1 MPGSKLPSSKLQ
13 GLTQSVV
20 QIFKA
25 PITTRLKR
33 AFHGGVKPPEH
44 KEESIRLPI
53 GDIIPADEFYI
64 PITKAGAQMGN
75 KVAVGDRVLAGQFI
89 NEPITAGEKHRMAPV
104 SGVIT
109 GTTNIL
115 ISGRVPYYSECLVL
129 RSDNKHERVTPPEN
143 KSYQDC
149 TRQELIERL
158 KRAAIY
164 GMGGGGFPALRKMGA
179 QKIKYLIVNAVE
191 CEPYI
196 TVDHALLDSYSDE
209 VVAAIPIAH
218 KILGCNP
225 QTIIALENNMSSAIK
240 AISEAI
246 SEAIKNK
253 GTGEAET
260 EAEGTEKT
268 RLASPI
274 APNAKIS
281 NTELPNIKLKVLPT
295 IYPMGSEKQL
305 ILALLGTE
313 IPSGKIAVQQGILCL
328 NVATLRAI
336 YRAVVHNEPLLQRI
350 ITVAGNGVPQPRNHW
365 VRLGTSINQILLQ
378 TGVKDLS
385 SVNVFMGGAM
395 MNYKIDDLNMPVSSS
410 TNCLLVFKKS
420 PNMLANNNVNGGSN
434 GGSNGEDNVGD
445 NGYENGHGH
454 EDEQRHKQDAPLT
467 QSALWRSAD
476 TPLFDKQWTQ
486 HRECIKCGLCEQVCP
501 ARLLPQQLY
510 RYIKAD
516 KIPLAVD
523 EGLFACIECAACDYV
538 CPSNIP
544 LSDYYIFAKESSKT
558 EQLNKYKADRAR
570 NRFNDHK
577 LRLDKQKEELA
588 ARRAE
593 RIAKMK
599 KTNDNSPAEDISVKQ
614 RKIASLKIQ
623 ISKTLQAIDKWQAT
637 GEDSRAA
644 TLQNTRDKLQQELN
658 NLTSK

>member
-13 GLTQSVV
+13 GLTQSLAQV
-20 QIFKA
+20 FKA

-33 AFHGGVKPPEH
+33 TFHGGVKPPEH
-44 KEESIRLPI
+44 KEESMRLPI

-75 KVAVGDRVLAGQFI
+75 IEKRGDIKQSDDSSNLLTLKVAVGDRVLAGQFI

-115 ISGRVPYYSECLVL
+115 ISGRVPYNSECLVL
-129 RSDNKHERVTPPEN
+129 RSDNKHERINPPEN
-143 KSYQDC
+143 KKYQDC
-149 TRQELIERL
+149 TREELIERL

-164 GMGGGGFPALRKMGA
+164 GMGGGGFPALRKMAA
-179 QKIKYLIVNAVE
+179 QKVKYLIINAVE

-225 QTIIALENNMSSAIK
+225 QTIIALENNMSSAID
-240 AISEAI
+240 AI

-253 GTGEAET
+253 EAKKAKETG
-260 EAEGTEKT
+260 
-268 RLASPI
+268 LASPTI
-274 APNAKIS
+274 PSPQI
-281 NTELPNIKLKVLPT
+281 KVLPT

-305 ILALLGTE
+305 ILTLLGTE

-336 YRAVVHNEPLLQRI
+336 YRAVVLNEPLLQRI

-365 VRLGTSINQILLQ
+365 VRLGTPINQILLQ

-420 PNMLANNNVNGGSN
+420 PNMLANNS
-434 GGSNGEDNVGD
+434 SNVGV
-445 NGYENGHGH
+445 NGYENGDG
-454 EDEQRHKQDAPLT
+454 QKQGAPLT

-523 EGLFACIECAACDYV
+523 EGLFSCIECAACDYV

-570 NRFNDHK
+570 DRFNDHK
-577 LRLDKQKEELA
+577 IRLDKQKEELA

-599 KTNDNSPAEDISVKQ
+599 ETTDNSPAEDISVKQ

-623 ISKTLQAIDKWQAT
+623 ISKTLQAIDKWQAA

-644 TLQNTRDKLQQELN
+644 TLQNTHDKLQQELN
-658 NLTSK
+658 NLRSK

>member
-1 MPGSKLPSSKLQ
+1 MSKIQ
-13 GLTQSVV
+13 GLTQSVA

-33 AFHGGVKPPEH
+33 TFHGGVKPPEH
-44 KEESIRLPI
+44 KEESMRLPI

-64 PITKAGAQMGN
+64 PITKAGVQMGN

-179 QKIKYLIVNAVE
+179 QKVKHLIVNAVE

-209 VVAAIPIAH
+209 VVAAIPIAN

-225 QTIIALENNMSSAIK
+225 QTIIALENNMSSAID
-240 AISEAI
+240 AIGA
-246 SEAIKNK
+246 AIKNK
-253 GTGEAET
+253 EAK
-260 EAEGTEKT
+260 EAKEAG
-268 RLASPI
+268 LASPTI
-274 APNAKIS
+274 PS
-281 NTELPNIKLKVLPT
+281 PQLKVLPT

-365 VRLGTSINQILLQ
+365 VRLGTPINQILLQ

-420 PNMLANNNVNGGSN
+420 PNMLANNS
-434 GGSNGEDNVGD
+434 SNVGGNIED

-523 EGLFACIECAACDYV
+523 EGLFSCIECAACDYV

-570 NRFNDHK
+570 DRFNVHT

-599 KTNDNSPAEDISVKQ
+599 QTTDSSPAEDISVKQ

-623 ISKTLQAIDKWQAT
+623 ISKTLQAIDKWQAA

-644 TLQNTRDKLQQELN
+644 TLQNTHDKLQQELN
-658 NLTSK
+658 NLTS

>member
-13 GLTQSVV
+13 GLTQSLA
-20 QIFKA
+20 QMFNA
-25 PITTRLKR
+25 PKTMLLKR

-44 KEESIRLPI
+44 KEESMRLPV

-64 PITKAGAQMGN
+64 PITRAGAQIEQSGDASN
-75 KVAVGDRVLAGQFI
+75 SFTLKVAIGDRVLTGQFI
-89 NEPITAGEKHRMAPV
+89 NEPIMPGEKHMMAPV

-109 GTTNIL
+109 GTTNVL

-129 RSDNKHERVTPPEN
+129 RSDNKHERITSPEN
-143 KSYQDC
+143 KKYQDC
-149 TRQELIERL
+149 TREELIERL

-164 GMGGGGFPALRKMGA
+164 GMGGGGFPALRKMA
-179 QKIKYLIVNAVE
+179 SQKVKHLIINAVE

-209 VVAAIPIAH
+209 VIAAIPIAH

-225 QTIIALENNMSSAIK
+225 QTIIALENNMSSAIA
-240 AISEAI
+240 AISV
-246 SEAIKNK
+246 AIKNK
-253 GTGEAET
+253 ET
-260 EAEGTEKT
+260 EAAKEIKEVGET
-268 RLASPI
+268 RLTSPTI
-274 APNAKIS
+274 PNPEI
-281 NTELPNIKLKVLPT
+281 EIKVLPT

-305 ILALLGTE
+305 ILALLGKE
-313 IPSGKIAVQQGILCL
+313 IPSGKIAVQEGILCL

-336 YRAVVHNEPLLQRI
+336 YRAVVHNEPLLRRI

-365 VRLGTSINQILLQ
+365 VRLGTPVNQILLQ
-378 TGVKDLS
+378 IGVKDLS

-420 PNMLANNNVNGGSN
+420 PNMLTNI
-434 GGSNGEDNVGD
+434 
-445 NGYENGHGH
+445 
-454 EDEQRHKQDAPLT
+454 
-467 QSALWRSAD
+467 WRSAD

-523 EGLFACIECAACDYV
+523 EGLFSCIECAACDYV

-570 NRFNDHK
+570 DRFNDHK

-623 ISKTLQAIDKWQAT
+623 ISKTLQAIDKWQAA
-637 GEDSRAA
+637 GEDNRAA